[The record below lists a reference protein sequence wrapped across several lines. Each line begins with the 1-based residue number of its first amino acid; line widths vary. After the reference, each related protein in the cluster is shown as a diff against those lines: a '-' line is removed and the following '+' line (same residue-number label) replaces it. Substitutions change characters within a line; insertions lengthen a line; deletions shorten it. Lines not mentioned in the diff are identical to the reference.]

1 MTSED
6 TWHMTEW
13 QQWTSLFIV
22 IVVVLLVVAGLYVL
36 WRDAR
41 RDQSVKQWTEDF
53 IPDSSEVVTAE
64 KIRDRMQALRKG
76 RTGA

>member
-1 MTSED
+1 MTED

-13 QQWTSLFIV
+13 QQWTSLLIV
-22 IVVVLLVVAGLYVL
+22 IVVVLLVVAGLYVM

-53 IPDSSEVVTAE
+53 IPDSSEVVAAE
-64 KIRDRMQALRKG
+64 KIRDRMQALRK
-76 RTGA
+76 RHS